1 MKMEIGSPCMSFGKA
16 LDIKFQDAERAALER
31 DEQILARF
39 YSPSYE
45 KQYGAW
51 GLFSEESCEA
61 GDYIAVTNLRLFWI
75 TKRSQDTPQLDGSTL
90 RYAPL
95 GNVVDVS
102 VHHTGRNWGGICRI
116 KGGTSWCVPL
126 PAEQSGNAAAF
137 ATRALSV
144 ITSRSFEGT
153 D

>member
-1 MKMEIGSPCMSFGKA
+1 MGIGSLCMSFGKA

-45 KQYGAW
+45 KQYGVW

-75 TKRSQDTPQLDGSTL
+75 TRRSQKTPQLDGSTL

-126 PAEQSGNAAAF
+126 PGEQSGDAVAF
-137 ATRALSV
+137 AARALSV
-144 ITSRSFEGT
+144 VDSLSFEGT
-153 D
+153 R

>member
-1 MKMEIGSPCMSFGKA
+1 MGIGSLCMSFGKA

-45 KQYGAW
+45 KQYGVW

-75 TKRSQDTPQLDGSTL
+75 TRRSQNTPQLDGSTL

-95 GNVVDVS
+95 ANVVDIS
-102 VHHTGRNWGGICRI
+102 VHHTGRNWGVICRI

-126 PAEQSGNAAAF
+126 PGEQSGDAVAF
-137 ATRALSV
+137 AARALSV
-144 ITSRSFEGT
+144 VDSLSFEGT
-153 D
+153 R